1 MDSSYDLLRYFPLHY
16 VDQSLSDYVAY
27 HALHLDLS
35 LEHGIDS
42 REGVGWVESF
52 IFLVV
57 HDDRQNFYPFLWW
70 SWGACDLG
78 WYSLQVVVFCCGR
91 RRWYKIYFILAIMS
105 ITYDQFMDLMIK
117 CFSGS
122 ILSRIWLSFGTL
134 FLEFWSLDDEEKWER
149 SCMIEPSW
157 RFQDKQHILETSD
170 RSKEKLEQSLANY
183 SNLVLH
189 QFKYDEYTH
198 ELLLDFGM
206 IQFLTFGIKN
216 TQQNW
221 VIFIHPHAQSLNDTN
236 LLWTTITA
244 WSIRVNHII

>member
-1 MDSSYDLLRYFPLHY
+1 
-16 VDQSLSDYVAY
+16 
-27 HALHLDLS
+27 
-35 LEHGIDS
+35 
-42 REGVGWVESF
+42 
-52 IFLVV
+52 
-57 HDDRQNFYPFLWW
+57 
-70 SWGACDLG
+70 
-78 WYSLQVVVFCCGR
+78 
-91 RRWYKIYFILAIMS
+91 
-105 ITYDQFMDLMIK
+105 
-117 CFSGS
+117 
-122 ILSRIWLSFGTL
+122 
-134 FLEFWSLDDEEKWER
+134 
-149 SCMIEPSW
+149 MIEPSW

-236 LLWTTITA
+236 LL
-244 WSIRVNHII
+244 